1 MPLSLQELKLAANL
15 LRSAK
20 TLTENVRELFFGA
33 REVDASARLSEIVIR
48 LEDEREFVE
57 RLAAKKTFS

>member
-20 TLTENVRELFFGA
+20 ILTENVRELFFGA
-33 REVDASARLSEIVIR
+33 REVDSSARLSEIVIR
-48 LEDEREFVE
+48 LENERELVE
-57 RLAAKKTFS
+57 RLVAKNTFS